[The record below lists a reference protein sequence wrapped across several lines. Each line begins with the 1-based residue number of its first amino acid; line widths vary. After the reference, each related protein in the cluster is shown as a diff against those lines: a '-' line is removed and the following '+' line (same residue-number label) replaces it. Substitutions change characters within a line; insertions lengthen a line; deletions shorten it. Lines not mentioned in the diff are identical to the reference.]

1 MRLGRIR
8 FVAFDAQHG
17 CIEFGRNDARW
28 VIRVLRQRPMAGLAG
43 HPGVLPGLFFLKNVA
58 VTRLARAMACEG
70 HGQGRDLANGIA
82 AIMSILA
89 KAAGNKV
96 GTQNREQGNRDQE
109 DRRYSEKVLGILEVL
124 HSSTGIWPAWLN
136 VS

>member
-1 MRLGRIR
+1 
-8 FVAFDAQHG
+8 
-17 CIEFGRNDARW
+17 
-28 VIRVLRQRPMAGLAG
+28 
-43 HPGVLPGLFFLKNVA
+43 VLPGLFLLKNVA
-58 VTRLARAMACEG
+58 VTRLARTMACEG

-89 KAAGNKV
+89 KAARNKV

-124 HSSTGIWPAWLN
+124 HSGTGMALPSTPFESSQLTFRGYSFLDNLNQPAA
-136 VS
+136 